1 MSETEMRFDEDV
13 AIVTGAGRGLGREYA
28 KQLAARGASVVIN
41 DLDAEVAESVVA
53 EITAAG
59 GTAVVDT
66 HSVADSESA
75 KQIVRTALDSYGK
88 ITVLV
93 NNAGIISYAPFG
105 ELTVKQW
112 ETMKAVGLDGTFF
125 VTQAAW
131 PHFVTQKY
139 GRVVNVTSS
148 AGYAG
153 NETLSHYGAAKLAV
167 LGLTKSLAIEG
178 AEHGIVVNAIAPSAV
193 TRMNAEVFFGNVAPN
208 EDTWQDDIR
217 AGRVPIGPAKIVAPT
232 VVWLAHSS
240 TSVSGDAYISSSGKV
255 GRLAIIVADG
265 YFNPNH
271 SPEDLA
277 DNVDEISSLESFAE
291 FRNVSEDL
299 APFAALFKDA

>member
-1 MSETEMRFDEDV
+1 M
-13 AIVTGAGRGLGREYA
+13 
-28 KQLAARGASVVIN
+28 
-41 DLDAEVAESVVA
+41 
-53 EITAAG
+53 
-59 GTAVVDT
+59 
-66 HSVADSESA
+66 
-75 KQIVRTALDSYGK
+75 
-88 ITVLV
+88 
-93 NNAGIISYAPFG
+93 
-105 ELTVKQW
+105 
-112 ETMKAVGLDGTFF
+112 
-125 VTQAAW
+125 
-131 PHFVTQKY
+131 TQKY

-153 NETLSHYGAAKLAV
+153 NETLSHYGAAKLVV

-193 TRMNAEVFFGNVAPN
+193 TRMNAEVFVGNVAPN

-217 AGRVPIGPAKIVAPT
+217 AGTVPTGPAKIVAPT

-255 GRLAIIVADG
+255 GRLAMIVTDG
-265 YFNPNH
+265 YFNPDH

-277 DNVDEISSLESFAE
+277 NNVDEISSLESFAE

-299 APFAALFKDA
+299 APFATLFKDA